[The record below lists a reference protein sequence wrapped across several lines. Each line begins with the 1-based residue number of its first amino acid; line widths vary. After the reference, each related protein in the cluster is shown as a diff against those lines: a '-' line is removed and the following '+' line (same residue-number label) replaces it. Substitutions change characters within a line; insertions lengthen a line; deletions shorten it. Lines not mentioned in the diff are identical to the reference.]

1 VGAASERDSVL
12 RLHIGHHFFGSGN
25 LGDDLMLAGFLAV
38 ARRTL
43 GGATFTCSSPFDRV
57 CQQRRFPD
65 VHWLQYDPPTRAAA
79 IEACDAWIGVGDTP
93 FQTDV
98 GSWFLDH
105 LIDEVTWCRQYG
117 KPMFFL
123 AVGLN
128 NRQAIAHPHTR
139 RIVAA
144 ARHIWTR
151 DRLSASFLG
160 EIVTPERITAGA
172 DLAHVFLVDRTAP
185 AIESGTLAFLLNFEE
200 PEAFSTQAISDVIE
214 ATGDWRHLWL
224 VQEVRTLSGS
234 EREIYSQLPES
245 CRARLE
251 VRAPEYGVDSLDAML
266 GRWGAPECLIT
277 SRYHGA
283 LVGAWLG
290 SRTVVIERNDKLT
303 GLVDQLGLASAKHLR
318 AAGPVVTL
326 GLQATP
332 VDRAALGALADR
344 AAESVEELAAALSR
358 L

>member
-1 VGAASERDSVL
+1 
-12 RLHIGHHFFGSGN
+12 
-25 LGDDLMLAGFLAV
+25 MLAGFLAV

-57 CQQRRFPD
+57 CQQHRFPD
-65 VHWLQYDPPTRAAA
+65 VSWLPYDPPTRSAA
-79 IEACDAWIGVGDTP
+79 IEACDAWLGVGDTP

-105 LIDEVTWCRQYG
+105 LIDEVAWCRQYG

-139 RIVAA
+139 RIVAE

-151 DRLSASFLG
+151 DRLSASVLG
-160 EIVTPERITAGA
+160 EIVAPERITAGA
-172 DLAHVFLVDRTAP
+172 DLAHAFLVDRTAP
-185 AIESGTLAFLLNFEE
+185 AIEPGTLAFLLNFEE
-200 PEAFSTQAISDVIE
+200 PEAFSTRAICDVID
-214 ATGDWRHLWL
+214 ATSDCRHLWL

-234 EREIYSQLPES
+234 ERDIYSQLPES

-266 GRWGAPECLIT
+266 ARWGAPERLIT
-277 SRYHGA
+277 SRYHGGLA
-283 LVGAWLG
+283 GAWLG
-290 SRTVVIERNDKLT
+290 SRTVVVERNHKLT
-303 GLVDQLGLASAKHLR
+303 GLADQLGLASAKDLL
-318 AAGPVVTL
+318 AAEPVVTL
-326 GLQATP
+326 GRRVTP
-332 VDRAALGALADR
+332 VDRTALAALAAR
-344 AAESVEELAAALSR
+344 AAQSVEELAAVLSAIR
-358 L
+358 LRD

>member
-1 VGAASERDSVL
+1 
-12 RLHIGHHFFGSGN
+12 
-25 LGDDLMLAGFLAV
+25 MLAGFLAV

-43 GGATFTCSSPFDRV
+43 GDATFTCSTPFDRV
-57 CQQRRFPD
+57 CQEQRFPE
-65 VHWLQYDPPTRAAA
+65 VGWLPYDLPTRAAA
-79 IEACDAWIGVGDTP
+79 IETCDAWLGVGDTP

-139 RIVAA
+139 RIVGA

-151 DRLSASFLG
+151 DPLSAGFLR
-160 EIVTPERITAGA
+160 ELQAPERITAGA
-172 DLAHVFLVDRTAP
+172 DLAHAFLVDRTAP
-185 AIESGTLAFLLNFEE
+185 TIEPGTLAFLLNFEDR
-200 PEAFSTQAISDVIE
+200 EAFSTRAICDAIE
-214 ATGDWRHLWL
+214 ATADCRHLWL

-245 CRARLE
+245 YRARLE
-251 VRAPEYGVDSLDAML
+251 VRAPEYSSDALDRML
-266 GRWGAPECLIT
+266 ERWGAPECLIT

-303 GLVDQLGLASAKHLR
+303 GLVDQIGLASAKDLC
-318 AAGPVVTL
+318 AAGPVV
-326 GLQATP
+326 GLCGHAAP
-332 VDRAALGALADR
+332 VDRTVLTALAGR
-344 AAESVEELAAALSR
+344 AARSVEELAAALSQ